1 MQKNTSIFVWTYQ
14 TGHLFDP
21 LTLWRQTGFWFV
33 KSKILYFKD
42 CFYIL
47 EENTSWHLIVFL
59 GVHSAFTIPDQ
70 RWLAPEILLPKTNYE
85 TPAAIIYYYFFHY
98 FIIFIYLIIYI
109 FLPKLAPS
117 PFLKYISTILPQ
129 LKMEPNSKI
138 SSWEENISSSFL
150 HAFRLSNTFISNTK
164 VSFIYSFIYLFV
176 CLLIN

>member
-14 TGHLFDP
+14 TGHIFDP

-85 TPAAIIYYYFFHY
+85 TPAAIIYYYFF
-98 FIIFIYLIIYI
+98 IILL
-109 FLPKLAPS
+109 FL
-117 PFLKYISTILPQ
+117 FT
-129 LKMEPNSKI
+129 
-138 SSWEENISSSFL
+138 SSFISFFRSLPPL
-150 HAFRLSNTFISNTK
+150 HFWNIFRQYCPN
-164 VSFIYSFIYLFV
+164 
-176 CLLIN
+176 

>member
-14 TGHLFDP
+14 TGHIFDP

-70 RWLAPEILLPKTNYE
+70 RWHRRYFCLKQIMKPQLLF
-85 TPAAIIYYYFFHY
+85 IIIIFLLFYYFYLPHHLYLSSEPCPLSIFEIY
-98 FIIFIYLIIYI
+98 FNNIAPIKNGTNLKNKLMRGKYFFK
-109 FLPKLAPS
+109 FLTR
-117 PFLKYISTILPQ
+117 F
-129 LKMEPNSKI
+129 
-138 SSWEENISSSFL
+138 SFKQ
-150 HAFRLSNTFISNTK
+150 HFYK
-164 VSFIYSFIYLFV
+164 
-176 CLLIN
+176 